1 MLCDVTAEALSLQ
14 ASRAK
19 CSMQHLT
26 IAHRAR
32 ARLLTRKAS
41 SCHLAEQVLV
51 RLILRLSGPHTTGH
65 HALVAQL

>member
-19 CSMQHLT
+19 LSQ
-26 IAHRAR
+26 
-32 ARLLTRKAS
+32 LLTVLGRGS
-41 SCHLAEQVLV
+41 SHAKLQVGHLAEQVLV
-51 RLILRLSGPHTTGH
+51 RLILRLSVPHTTGH